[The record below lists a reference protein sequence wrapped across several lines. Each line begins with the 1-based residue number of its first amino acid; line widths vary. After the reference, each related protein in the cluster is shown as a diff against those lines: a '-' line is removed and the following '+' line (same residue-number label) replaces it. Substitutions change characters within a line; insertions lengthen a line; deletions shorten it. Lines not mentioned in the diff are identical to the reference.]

1 MTGLLTRFR
10 LSRFAWTVLV
20 TFYFLVFFRNF
31 FLDAAPALALMP
43 TAFAWLFVLWL
54 ALEYY
59 FGSPFFQTGKVES
72 SALWRGVF
80 AFYVYPLLGYLVA
93 DYGWWGWTQFPLPPV
108 VAWVLG
114 MAVFALG
121 TWLRLATLAVM
132 VRLARE
138 PAGGEGLLPLRK
150 LVQQREW
157 QIARH
162 PRYLATLLQLV
173 GAALAFNSWGGLAL
187 VLAIGLPLVLVQARH
202 EDRGLR
208 AALKSEFDRYAGEV
222 PLLLPFPRPR
232 RKG

>member
-31 FLDAAPALALMP
+31 FLDAAPARALMP
-43 TAFAWLFVLWL
+43 TALAWLFVLWL

-59 FGSPFFQTGKVES
+59 VGSPFFQTGKVES

-93 DYGWWGWTQFPLPPV
+93 DYGWWGWTQFPLPPA
-108 VAWVLG
+108 VAWFPGIV
-114 MAVFALG
+114 VFAAG
-121 TWLRLATLAVM
+121 TWLRLDTLAVM

-138 PAGGEGLLPLRK
+138 PAGGEGLVPVRK
-150 LVQQREW
+150 LVQQRNW
-157 QIARH
+157 QWSRH
-162 PRYLATLLQLV
+162 PRYLATLVQLV

-202 EDRGLR
+202 EDRGLAVQLKADFESY
-208 AALKSEFDRYAGEV
+208 AARV
-222 PLLLPFPRPR
+222 PFLFPFR
-232 RKG
+232 RRR